1 MECHEEYV
9 DSLEEYIC
17 GVVEERLKKVLRT
30 CPQLKKGIPAWVN
43 VLFLLDQVGD
53 LRFSGILTT
62 RIVNGVCFPFRIAE
76 EQPQIEEKYKKV
88 FNALEKL
95 KLGER
100 KLADYGR

>member
-9 DSLEEYIC
+9 DSQEEYIC

-30 CPQLKKGIPAWVN
+30 CPQLKKGIPVWAN

-62 RIVNGVCFPFRIAE
+62 RIVNGVCFPFRIVE
-76 EQPQIEEKYKKV
+76 EQMNLEEEYKDV
-88 FNALEKL
+88 FDALECL
-95 KLGER
+95 KDMGE
-100 KLADYGR
+100 